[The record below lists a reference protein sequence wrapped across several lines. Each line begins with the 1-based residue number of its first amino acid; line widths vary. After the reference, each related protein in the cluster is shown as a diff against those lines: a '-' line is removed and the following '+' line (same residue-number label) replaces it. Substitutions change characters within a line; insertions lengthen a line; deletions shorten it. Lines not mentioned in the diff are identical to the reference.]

1 MSQERHPNRSKLD
14 FLYHEVLG
22 EVADLTQRIEGV
34 NARQADTV
42 GDLVKVAARLETVSQ
57 SLTSLPTELGLQ
69 VQQSL
74 QAGSQRLQDELQH
87 RLHQTLAPTHTRLQS
102 LTHDSAQYA
111 RIAHQSARRIA
122 LAAIIAGGAAG
133 ALGGLLAGMALA
145 RYLS

>member
-111 RIAHQSARRIA
+111 RIAHRSARRIA
-122 LAAIIAGGAAG
+122 LVAIIAGGAAG

-145 RYLS
+145 RYLG